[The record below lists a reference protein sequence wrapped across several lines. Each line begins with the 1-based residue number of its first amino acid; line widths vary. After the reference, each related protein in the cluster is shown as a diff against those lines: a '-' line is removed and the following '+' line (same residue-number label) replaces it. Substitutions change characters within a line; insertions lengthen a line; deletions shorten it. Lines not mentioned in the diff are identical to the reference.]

1 MTTYSTEHS
10 GAVMSPARSGGREP
24 SGRVDM
30 HFIVRLMVNPD
41 SGKSE
46 VIGYL
51 TYKEGIN
58 TSLFDGP
65 PSEKTAHFTLRIPD
79 LSAVH
84 INNTGNVNIQV
95 RPPGSL
101 LKIYLNERPNQDW
114 DYPDS
119 FSAGR
124 LVATYYEGVAQL
136 INMGPVAESTAT
148 FDLTFNEDF
157 NFHGKTYNFGSG
169 GLSAV
174 TAVSYFNSTPIE
186 THTGRFPIAV
196 SGAGVA
202 YGVAHD
208 GSLPGGG
215 GGGGQ
220 AHEDQGLEGSFIDTV
235 TQPDRKFQ
243 LLFTFARG
251 GGVMGDTMTV
261 DGEVTAAHGAW
272 RRVGDREFALTFVFL
287 GHADRST
294 YIRLKVRSRVR
305 LNEAFDQYR
314 GVGQMDYFDE
324 QGHLIRSV
332 RSPVEG
338 RRIQVEMLPE
348 D

>member
-1 MTTYSTEHS
+1 MTAYSTEYA
-10 GAVMSPARSGGREP
+10 GAGISPVRGGGREP

-30 HFIVRLMVNPD
+30 HFIVRLMVNPNN
-41 SGKSE
+41 GKSE
-46 VIGYL
+46 VIGFL

-58 TSLFDGP
+58 TPFFDGP

-79 LSAVH
+79 LSAVQ
-84 INNTGNVNIQV
+84 ISNTGNVNIQL

-101 LKIYLNERPNQDW
+101 LKIYLNDRPNQDW
-114 DYPDS
+114 DNPDS
-119 FSAGR
+119 FSQGR
-124 LVATYYEGVAQL
+124 LVATYYEDVAQL

-148 FDLTFNEDF
+148 FHLTFSEDF
-157 NFHGKTYNFGSG
+157 NFRGKTYNFGSG

-208 GSLPGGG
+208 GSSPGGG
-215 GGGGQ
+215 GGGGRAQ
-220 AHEDQGLEGSFIDTV
+220 DREVLEGSFVDNV

-243 LLFTFARG
+243 LLFTFTRG
-251 GGVMGDTMTV
+251 GGVVGDTMTR
-261 DGEVTAAHGAW
+261 DGQITTAHGAW
-272 RRVGDREFALTFVFL
+272 RGLSDGEFALTFIFL
-287 GHADRST
+287 GHGERST
-294 YIRLKVRSRVR
+294 FIRLKVRSRVR
-305 LNEAFDQYR
+305 LNESCDQYR
-314 GVGQMDYFDE
+314 GVGQLDYFDE
-324 QGHLIRSV
+324 DGHLLRSL

-338 RRIQVEMLPE
+338 NRIQVEMIPE
-348 D
+348 G